1 MEPDRIGAG
10 LLQIYGQR
18 LPHNWC
24 HFINIQHILHWGWV
38 WMGASCSL
46 HFNLPKRLL
55 KFNAGPRIIEKQLQK
70 EVAAAAAA
78 AEALVSPP
86 IINHLVNFNA
96 EQDSETKRSCG
107 NYRKWTK
114 ETKEREKRREEQSR
128 GRQQKPLQRA
138 WEKDKPDDVG
148 FDPLHAHLPR

>member
-18 LPHNWC
+18 LPHNWS

-55 KFNAGPRIIEKQLQK
+55 KFNAGPRIIEKELQK
-70 EVAAAAAA
+70 EVAAEAAA

-114 ETKEREKRREEQSR
+114 ETKEREKRRAKP
-128 GRQQKPLQRA
+128 RQATKTSSTRMGKRQTRRCRLRPITRSLA
-138 WEKDKPDDVG
+138 
-148 FDPLHAHLPR
+148 

>member
-1 MEPDRIGAG
+1 
-10 LLQIYGQR
+10 
-18 LPHNWC
+18 
-24 HFINIQHILHWGWV
+24 
-38 WMGASCSL
+38 MGASCSL

-55 KFNAGPRIIEKQLQK
+55 KFNAGPRIIEKELQK

-114 ETKEREKRREEQSR
+114 ETKEREEKSKAEAGNKNLFNAHGKKTNQTMSASTHYTLTCLDNWLPSVGVCVCVGR
-128 GRQQKPLQRA
+128 GAVRWRVA
-138 WEKDKPDDVG
+138 
-148 FDPLHAHLPR
+148 AI